1 MADGQQ
7 LAIFGV
13 EQEHE
18 PKEYGRQ
25 PVVDELRAVRIV
37 QLVKDCTA
45 SVFVG
50 AVEAGEQQHERL
62 FDLVRQLFGGKVSD
76 LAIDIIL
83 MTVACRWSAAAD
95 LVLALEQLA
104 DQAAFT
110 VAEADGSL
118 NATEEEIFLFGRALD
133 SSSALQMAL
142 TDPAQSAETKAGVV
156 RDLLQG
162 RSTAATQQVLEYAV
176 GHLHG
181 RRIDAVVDELCGLA
195 AKQRERLVAE
205 VRVAA
210 PLDETQERRL
220 AEALGRLKGR
230 TVQLNVAVDP
240 AVLGG
245 VHVRI
250 GDEVIDGTIASRM
263 EQARRAL
270 LG

>member
-1 MADGQQ
+1 MFGSSRDSLALCQEGVDARRQEVGFAQ
-7 LAIFGV
+7 LSGDLFGV
-13 EQEHE
+13 AGVLAMEGQLRSNLADS
-18 PKEYGRQ
+18 GQ
-25 PVVDELRAVRIV
+25 PYSVREGLI
-37 QLVKDCTA
+37 
-45 SVFVG
+45 
-50 AVEAGEQQHERL
+50 
-62 FDLVRQLFGGKVSD
+62 RQLFAGRISD
-76 LAIDIIL
+76 LAVEVVL
-83 MTVACRWSAAAD
+83 QVVGARWSSDGD

-118 NATEEEIFLFGRALD
+118 NATEEELFLFGRALD
-133 SSSALQMAL
+133 SSSTLQMAL
-142 TDPAQSAETKAGVV
+142 TDPAQSTAAKSAIV

-162 RSTAATQQVLEYAV
+162 RSTSATQQVLEYAV

-181 RRIDAVVDELCGLA
+181 RRIDSVVDDLCGLA
-195 AKQRERLVAE
+195 AKQRERVVAE

-210 PLDETQERRL
+210 PLDATQQRRL
-220 AEALGRLKGR
+220 SDALTRLKGR

>member
-1 MADGQQ
+1 MFGSSRDSLAVCQEGLDARRQDAGFTLLSGELFAVAGVLDRVGQLRSSLADSGQ
-7 LAIFGV
+7 
-13 EQEHE
+13 
-18 PKEYGRQ
+18 P
-25 PVVDELRAVRIV
+25 PSVRE
-37 QLVKDCTA
+37 
-45 SVFVG
+45 G
-50 AVEAGEQQHERL
+50 
-62 FDLVRQLFGGKVSD
+62 LVRQLFGGRISD
-76 LAIDIIL
+76 LAVDIVL
-83 MTVACRWSAAAD
+83 MTVACRWSADDD

-133 SSSALQMAL
+133 SSSALQMTL
-142 TDPAQSAETKAGVV
+142 SDPAQSAETKAGVV

-162 RSTAATQQVLEYAV
+162 RSTTATQQVLEYAV

-195 AKQRERLVAE
+195 AKQRERVVAE

-210 PLDETQERRL
+210 PLDQTQERRL

-250 GDEVIDGTIASRM
+250 GDEVIDGTVASRM